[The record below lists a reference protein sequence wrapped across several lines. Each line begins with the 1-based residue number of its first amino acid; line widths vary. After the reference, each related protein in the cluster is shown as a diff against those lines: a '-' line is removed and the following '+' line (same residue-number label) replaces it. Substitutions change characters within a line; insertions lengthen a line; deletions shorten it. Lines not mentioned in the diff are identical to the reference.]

1 VEREGGIEELIPILD
16 RESAEFAAKIQ
27 SSRLYR

>member
-16 RESAEFAAKIQ
+16 RESAEFARRIEPY
-27 SSRLYR
+27 RLYR